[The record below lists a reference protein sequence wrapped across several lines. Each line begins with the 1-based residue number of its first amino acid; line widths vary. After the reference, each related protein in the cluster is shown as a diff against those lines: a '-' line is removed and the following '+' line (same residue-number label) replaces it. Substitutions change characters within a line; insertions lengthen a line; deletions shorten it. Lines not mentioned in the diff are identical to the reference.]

1 MKIVNSE
8 GLRILY
14 PEDGYELI
22 NKATGIHSEIV
33 YLGIMDKAENYIE
46 VSKKG
51 DSKAINNCSSNKEYI
66 SIARAVDNILCILD
80 PIMGTYLGKDSSLDA
95 IVNFYAEIVNKGLK
109 DVKDVPNTFKDL
121 VAKKLKK

>member
-1 MKIVNSE
+1 MKIVNNE

-51 DSKAINNCSSNKEYI
+51 NSVAINNCSSNKEYI
-66 SIARAVDNILCILD
+66 SLAKAIDGVLCVLD
-80 PIMGTYLGKDSSLDA
+80 PIMGTYIGKDSALEP
-95 IVNFYAEIVNKGLK
+95 IVNF
-109 DVKDVPNTFKDL
+109 
-121 VAKKLKK
+121 